1 MFKFIIPLVA
11 LACIMPFTSTAQQY
25 MTREG
30 QVQFFSTTPI
40 ENIEAENQQM
50 TALMQADGAFAFR
63 VPVLGFRFEKALM
76 EEHFNE
82 NYLESHTYPNG
93 SFEGSIVGFD
103 AALQDGEVHDVVAK
117 GTLTIHGVG
126 MEREIPSK
134 VQWNGTG
141 WNIESMFDIATAD
154 HDIGIPKV
162 VRKKIAPSIEVTVRA
177 NLLPR

>member
-1 MFKFIIPLVA
+1 
-11 LACIMPFTSTAQQY
+11 MPFTSTAQQY

-40 ENIEAENQQM
+40 ENIEAKNQQM
-50 TALMQADGAFAFR
+50 TALLQADGRFAFR

-82 NYLESHTYPNG
+82 NYLESHTCPNG

-103 AALQDGEVHDVVAK
+103 ATLQDGEANDVVAK
-117 GTLTIHGVG
+117 GTLTIHGIVQ
-126 MEREIPSK
+126 EREIPAK
-134 VQWNGTG
+134 IQWNGTG
-141 WNIESMFDIATAD
+141 WDIESMFNIAPAD
-154 HDIGIPKV
+154 HDIDIPKV
-162 VRKKIAPSIEVTVRA
+162 VRRKIASSIEVTVRA